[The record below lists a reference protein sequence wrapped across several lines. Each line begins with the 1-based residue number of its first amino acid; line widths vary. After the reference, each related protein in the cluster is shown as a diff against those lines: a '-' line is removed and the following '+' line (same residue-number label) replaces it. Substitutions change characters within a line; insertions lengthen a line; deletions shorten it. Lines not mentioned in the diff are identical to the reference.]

1 MPLEKCL
8 CLILDHTFFIL
19 FNESKLYLL
28 CALFFFY
35 FWLKIPETKKAIR
48 ILFFVVKSNICW
60 KEKKNRQERASNT
73 DNRDNNTSIATNNLT
88 FAIHG
93 VLQWLYHRYT
103 THMF

>member
-60 KEKKNRQERASNT
+60 REKNRQERASNT